1 MAPLIEA
8 SMPTPDLSA
17 EVKWPKL
24 PACYGWL
31 SLDRR
36 GCWRLKGQT
45 ISHTGLISF
54 INSHYSAD
62 DSGNWIFQ
70 NGPQAVFVALAYT
83 PLLVRLDV
91 EGRLTTHTGV
101 AAGAVSAAYL
111 DEEGNALLHT
121 ASGIGLLDDRDLPAF
136 IAACQDAIGEPVGE
150 DVLLGTMTG
159 GSGVFWRGLPLLAIN
174 RRDVPAQFGF
184 RPDPA
189 P

>member
-1 MAPLIEA
+1 MQHSKGVAYGPLIQA
-8 SMPTPDLSA
+8 SMPTPDFSA
-17 EVKWPKL
+17 EVKWPNL

-91 EGRLTTHTGV
+91 EGRLTTHT
-101 AAGAVSAAYL
+101 
-111 DEEGNALLHT
+111 
-121 ASGIGLLDDRDLPAF
+121 
-136 IAACQDAIGEPVGE
+136 
-150 DVLLGTMTG
+150 
-159 GSGVFWRGLPLLAIN
+159 
-174 RRDVPAQFGF
+174 
-184 RPDPA
+184 
-189 P
+189 

>member
-1 MAPLIEA
+1 MLG
-8 SMPTPDLSA
+8 A
-17 EVKWPKL
+17 EITAAANWPKV

-45 ISHTGLISF
+45 ISHAGLISF
-54 INSHYSAD
+54 IASHYGAD

-70 NGPQAVFVALAYT
+70 NGPQTVFVALDYT
-83 PLLVRLDV
+83 PFVLRLDV
-91 EGRLTTHTGV
+91 EGGLTTHTGAAADPV
-101 AAGAVSAAYL
+101 AAAYL

-121 ASGIGLLDDRDLPAF
+121 ALGIGLLDDRDLAAF
-136 IAACQDAIGEPVGE
+136 VEACQNAAGGPATEHAVWD
-150 DVLLGTMTG
+150 TMSG
-159 GSGVFWRGLPLLAIN
+159 GAGVFWRGLPIQAIKHSDVS
-174 RRDVPAQFGF
+174 RRFGF